1 MTVRNRN
8 IVVASVHKGR
18 REERAGVRK
27 KRYSYAF
34 RFRRASMKT
43 EEMEKENKSDDYPK
57 YVFHGGSDNVEG

>member
-1 MTVRNRN
+1 M
-8 IVVASVHKGR
+8 
-18 REERAGVRK
+18 RK

-43 EEMEKENKSDDYPK
+43 EEMEKENKSDNYPK